1 MSNGNDKLN
10 QWIEEYYEYRRTNPN
25 LPLPTVH
32 EPSEIPQ
39 KDQIIQQEKVFEKL
53 RKKTR
58 IVKIDELFSEYFQRK
73 EEISDLRTRHWNRSR
88 ELPPEIKEEVEQLQK
103 ENQSILELIEAQGY
117 RYLPENWDEGRYFA
131 RFVLVEEYQETKE
144 RYLRRKNL

>member
-39 KDQIIQQEKVFEKL
+39 KDQIIQQ
-53 RKKTR
+53 KKYL
-58 IVKIDELFSEYFQRK
+58 K
-73 EEISDLRTRHWNRSR
+73 
-88 ELPPEIKEEVEQLQK
+88 
-103 ENQSILELIEAQGY
+103 NQGKGLE
-117 RYLPENWDEGRYFA
+117 
-131 RFVLVEEYQETKE
+131 
-144 RYLRRKNL
+144 

>member
-25 LPLPTVH
+25 LSLPTVH

-39 KDQIIQQEKVFEKL
+39 KDQIIQQGKVFEKP

-58 IVKIDELFSEYFQRK
+58 IVKIDELFSKYFQRK
-73 EEISDLRTRHWNRSR
+73 EEIRNKRRSRTTSERKSIYFRINRSSR
-88 ELPPEIKEEVEQLQK
+88 I
-103 ENQSILELIEAQGY
+103 
-117 RYLPENWDEGRYFA
+117 
-131 RFVLVEEYQETKE
+131 
-144 RYLRRKNL
+144 